1 MALWV
6 CQLQSKFFFFLITN
20 QFVMQAISIFIIQ
33 TLHIFNEGKLCC
45 LHASVCKGWECRVCY
60 IPHMKL
66 CHMTII
72 LSLKHLPELCPGP
85 GCSSRDYTHSVNL
98 TRWLFLSPVLNKGH
112 MGFNFLQ
119 FYSHERFTCWGLNN
133 HYGTLCRTV

>member
-20 QFVMQAISIFIIQ
+20 QLIMQAISIFIIQ
-33 TLHIFNEGKLCC
+33 TSHIFNEYVKAG
-45 LHASVCKGWECRVCY
+45 SVVYVTFQLYET
-60 IPHMKL
+60 

>member
-1 MALWV
+1 MGMSVAEQV
-6 CQLQSKFFFFLITN
+6 FFFFLITN
-20 QFVMQAISIFIIQ
+20 QFVMQAISIFNIQ
-33 TLHIFNEGKLCC
+33 TSHIFNEGKLCC
-45 LHASVCKGWECRVCY
+45 LHASVCKGWEFRVCY
-60 IPHMKL
+60 IP
-66 CHMTII
+66 TVWNYDYNII
-72 LSLKHLPELCPGP
+72 IETSPRIVPRTWLQFTRL
-85 GCSSRDYTHSVNL
+85 YTHSVNL